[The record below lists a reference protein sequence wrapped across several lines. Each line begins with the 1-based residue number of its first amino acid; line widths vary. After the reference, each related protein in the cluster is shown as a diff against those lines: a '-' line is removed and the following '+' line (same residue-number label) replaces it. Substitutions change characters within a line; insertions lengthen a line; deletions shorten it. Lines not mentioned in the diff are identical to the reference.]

1 VGEKMMKN
9 IINEIKRNK
18 IGDFLENI
26 PMSKYTSYHIGGE
39 ASLIVY
45 PDNATKLI
53 KLIEI
58 LRENNIKYKVIG
70 NGSNVIFSDKE
81 YDGVIIKLDS
91 LNSLTI
97 DDTVIKVGAGY
108 NLMKL
113 AYKLSKMG
121 LSGME
126 FATGIPGSVGG
137 AIYMNAGAYKSDM
150 GYITSSIKVI
160 TKDLEIKEIYNKDLN
175 FHYRDSLL
183 QHEEDYICIEATIVL
198 KHGTVKDILSLIEDR
213 KQKRL
218 LNQPL
223 EYPSAG
229 SVFRNPANDFAGRL
243 IEESGLKGYRIGGA
257 LVSPKHANFIVNYDH
272 ATADDIRNL
281 IMHVKNEVKKQ
292 QGVDLLVEQE
302 FVNWE

>member
-1 VGEKMMKN
+1 MKN
-9 IINEIKRNK
+9 IINEIKKNK

-26 PMSKYTSYHIGGE
+26 LMSKYTTYHVGGE
-39 ASLIVY
+39 ASLIVC
-45 PDNATKLI
+45 PDNASKLI

-70 NGSNVIFSDKE
+70 NGSNVVFSDKK

-91 LNSLTI
+91 LNQLTI
-97 DDTVIKVGAGY
+97 DDTVVTVGAGY

-121 LSGME
+121 LSGLE

-137 AIYMNAGAYKSDM
+137 AVFMNAGAYKSDM

-160 TKDLEIKEIYNKDLN
+160 TKDLEIKKIYNKDLN

-183 QHEEDYICIEATIVL
+183 QHNLDYICIEANLVL
-198 KHGTVKDILSLIEDR
+198 KHALTKDILALIEDR

-223 EYPSAG
+223 EFPSAG
-229 SVFRNPANDFAGRL
+229 SVFRNPPNDFAGRL
-243 IEESGLKGYRIGGA
+243 IEESGLKGFQMGGA
-257 LVSPKHANFIVNYDH
+257 LVSHKHANFIVNYDQ
-272 ATADDIRNL
+272 ATADNIRSL
-281 IMHVKNEVKKQ
+281 IMHVKKEVKKQ
-292 QGVDLLVEQE
+292 HGVDLFVEQE